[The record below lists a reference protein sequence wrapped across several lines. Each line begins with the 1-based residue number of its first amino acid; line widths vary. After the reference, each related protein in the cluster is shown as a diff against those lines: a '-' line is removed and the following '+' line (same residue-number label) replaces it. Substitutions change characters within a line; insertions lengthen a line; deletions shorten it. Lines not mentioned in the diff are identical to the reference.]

1 MTKTAITR
9 LAAAALLVA
18 GAGVWS
24 PAGHA
29 ACAPPTL
36 RLSDSSAPAGSK
48 ITITGRF
55 WTNRCDDQ
63 GGGGV
68 GGCDDSDKQRP
79 KKESDKQR
87 PKKAPRLRGISVRVK
102 RVSPGADVSRVI
114 ATDISSRPGGRLRA
128 KVRVPADLQ
137 PGRYEVTAYK
147 GGIREYNHRIL
158 RVTRG

>member
-1 MTKTAITR
+1 MTKSAITR
-9 LAAAALLVA
+9 LAAATLLAASTSVL
-18 GAGVWS
+18 S

-55 WTNRCDDQ
+55 WTTRCDDT

-79 KKESDKQR
+79 KK
-87 PKKAPRLRGISVRVK
+87 APRLRGISLRVK
-102 RVSPGADVSRVI
+102 RVSAGADVSRVI

-147 GGIREYNHRIL
+147 GGIRDYNRRIL
-158 RVTRG
+158 LVTRG